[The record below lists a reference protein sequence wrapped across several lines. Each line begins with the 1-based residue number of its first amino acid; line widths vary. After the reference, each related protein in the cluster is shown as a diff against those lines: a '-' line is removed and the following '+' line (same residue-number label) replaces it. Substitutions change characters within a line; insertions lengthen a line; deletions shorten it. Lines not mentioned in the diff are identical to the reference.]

1 MRKFKFRSAAQGVLR
16 ILYLLE
22 YCLYAERYPNKTI
35 FIAGLPKSGTTW
47 LANMFASAPGYR
59 RGNPSHVSQKDY
71 NLRQDTFR
79 EFDRRLAVIRMHT
92 PPSQE
97 NISILKQE
105 GIRYCVLYRD
115 LRDVAISWF
124 YYVKNETDHILHNA
138 VKDMSLNEGIE
149 YFAQNRL
156 SGYAS
161 WIRGWRENRDKLNSI
176 GITYEVLLRDTRKVF
191 AELARF
197 FSLRLSDDLLDKIVH
212 DNSFRI
218 QTGRHRGE
226 EEITSLLR
234 KGIEGDW
241 KNQFSE
247 THKQKFKVIAGD
259 LLIELGYEKDCRW

>member
-1 MRKFKFRSAAQGVLR
+1 MREFKFRSAAQGVLR

-22 YCLYAERYPNKTI
+22 YCWYAERYPNKTI

-226 EEITSLLR
+226 EDITSFLR

>member
-1 MRKFKFRSAAQGVLR
+1 MGEFKLRSALWRVLR

-22 YCLYAERYPNKTI
+22 YCWYARRYPITTV

-47 LANMFASAPGYR
+47 LANMFASVPGYR
-59 RGNPSHVSQKDY
+59 RANPSHVSQEDY

-79 EFDRRLAVIRMHT
+79 EFDRRLVVVRMHT

-97 NISILKQE
+97 NITILKQE

-124 YYVKNETDHILHNA
+124 YHIRNDTDHLLHNA
-138 VKDMSLNEGIE
+138 IKDMSLMEGIE

-161 WIRGWRENRDKLNSI
+161 WIRGWRENRDELNSVEI
-176 GITYEVLLRDTRKVF
+176 AYEALLGDTRTVF
-191 AELARF
+191 ADLARF
-197 FSLRLSDDLLDKIVH
+197 FSIRLSDDLLNKIVY
-212 DNSFRI
+212 DNSFRGR
-218 QTGRHRGE
+218 TGRHRGE
-226 EEITSLLR
+226 EDITSFLR

-241 KNQFSE
+241 KNHFSE
-247 THKQKFKVIAGD
+247 AHKQKFKAIAGD
-259 LLIELGYEKDCRW
+259 LLIELGYERDYGW

>member
-1 MRKFKFRSAAQGVLR
+1 MRKFRFRSAAQGVLR

-22 YCLYAERYPNKTI
+22 YCWYAERYPNKTI

-47 LANMFASAPGYR
+47 LANMFASVPGYR

-79 EFDRRLAVIRMHT
+79 EFDRRLGVVRMHT
-92 PPSQE
+92 PPSPE

-161 WIRGWRENRDKLNSI
+161 WIRGWRENRDKLN
-176 GITYEVLLRDTRKVF
+176 
-191 AELARF
+191 
-197 FSLRLSDDLLDKIVH
+197 
-212 DNSFRI
+212 RI

-226 EEITSLLR
+226 EDITSFLR

-241 KNQFSE
+241 KNHFSE
-247 THKQKFKVIAGD
+247 AHKQKFKEIAGD
-259 LLIELGYEKDCRW
+259 LLIELGYERDYRW